1 MQSTVFVAVLDC
13 VAELLIGPALGEG
26 PGIHNHD
33 ERRWIP
39 DSPLRGDPQ

>member
-39 DSPLRGDPQ
+39 DSPLRRDPE

>member
-1 MQSTVFVAVLDC
+1 MQSTVFVAGLDC
-13 VAELLIGPALGEG
+13 VAELLIGPAIGEG

-39 DSPLRGDPQ
+39 CSPLRGDPE